1 MEEDLELYMEM
12 AREYDEGIRCA
23 MPTYDAM
30 FQMIQSFFRAN
41 LKEGAN
47 VLIIG
52 AGGGNELV
60 TFGKA
65 NPTWFF
71 TGIDPSEE
79 MLEVALQKAKNE
91 GIDDRVSIHTGTI
104 EQVEFTEIFDASTC
118 LLVLHFVETMDEK
131 RRLLHMVKERLKP
144 GSPFALV
151 TMFGDQSNPEFDERM
166 KLWKSIWLDLTDLTQ
181 EDVNEMEESVRELSF
196 IPADQIEELLHQTG
210 FERITQFLS
219 TTLFGGWMAY
229 TRK

>member
-12 AREYDEGIRCA
+12 ARDYDEGIRCA
-23 MPTYDAM
+23 MPTYDVM

-41 LKEGAN
+41 LKVAAN
-47 VLIIG
+47 VLVVG
-52 AGGGNELV
+52 AGGGNEMV

-65 NPTWFF
+65 NPTWTF

-91 GIDDRVSIHTGTI
+91 GIDDRVSIHTGTM
-104 EQVEFTEIFDASTC
+104 EEVEFTKTFDAATC

-131 RRLLHMVKERLKP
+131 RSLLRTVKERLKP

-166 KLWKSIWLDLTDLTQ
+166 KLWKSIWLDLTDLTP
-181 EDVNEMEESVRELSF
+181 EDVDEMEESVRELSF
-196 IPADQIEELLHQTG
+196 ISASQIEEILHQSG

-219 TTLFGGWMAY
+219 TTLFGGWIGY
-229 TRK
+229 TEK